1 MVERITDKL
10 KVADY
15 MTHDVVTVSPDDTV
29 EDVIDII
36 CKTEHESFPVVENG
50 KVIGYISSADLLR
63 RNPKDPISK
72 LMSTDLIVTNPAMD
86 LTDAARVMFRTSFSK
101 LPVVDDEGHLVGLLS
116 NSDVIR
122 SQIER
127 ATPEKVWKLKRTL
140 ETIHNIGIKVGRS
153 EVAINQLVPTQP
165 KIYADELEGR
175 IYELKKGL
183 TEPLVVIQK
192 PNRIVLVDGHHR
204 VVAAKKLGI
213 DVMDA
218 YTLTLEKDIPLGMEK
233 TARDAGLY
241 SLDDIKILDY
251 IRHPLVEATKLRRRK
266 R

>member
-1 MVERITDKL
+1 MVDKL

-15 MTHDVVTVSPDDTV
+15 MTHDVVTVSPNDTV
-29 EDVIDII
+29 ADVIDLI
-36 CKTEHESFPVVENG
+36 CKTEHESFPVMKNG
-50 KVIGYISSADLLR
+50 KVIGYVSSADLLR
-63 RNPKDPISK
+63 RNPNNLISRV
-72 LMSTDLIVTNPAMD
+72 MSTNLIVTDPAMD
-86 LTDAARVMFRTSFSK
+86 LTDAARVMFRSGFSK
-101 LPVVDDEGHLVGLLS
+101 LPVVDDEGRLVGLLS

-140 ETIHNIGIKVGRS
+140 ETIHDITINVDKG

-183 TEPLVVIQK
+183 AEPLVVIQK
-192 PNRIVLVDGHHR
+192 SNKMILVDGHHR

-213 DVMDA
+213 DMMDA
-218 YTLTLEKDIPLGMEK
+218 YILTLEKDIPLGMEK
-233 TARDAGLY
+233 TAKDAGLR
-241 SLDDIKILDY
+241 SLTDINIVDY
-251 IRHPLVEATKLRRRK
+251 ARHPLVEATRLRRK
-266 R
+266 KDE